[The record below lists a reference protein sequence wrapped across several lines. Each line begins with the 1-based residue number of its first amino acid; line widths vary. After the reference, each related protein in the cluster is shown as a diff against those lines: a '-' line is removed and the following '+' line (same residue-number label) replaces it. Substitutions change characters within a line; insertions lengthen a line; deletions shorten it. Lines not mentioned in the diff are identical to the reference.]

1 MLCFVSRYLSV
12 SCLVL
17 VAYNKTNIRC
27 LFCLISKL
35 FTLDN
40 INIQFR
46 FASLNIKCLGWL
58 ISDIKQ
64 NGMEYLL
71 IINTILHNMLC
82 IKYHI
87 SYMFIYIH
95 PCVFIIFIHTL
106 YTYTHIR
113 IYVNKLHSHIDHHK
127 SPRVSLQV

>member
-1 MLCFVSRYLSV
+1 
-12 SCLVL
+12 
-17 VAYNKTNIRC
+17 
-27 LFCLISKL
+27 
-35 FTLDN
+35 
-40 INIQFR
+40 
-46 FASLNIKCLGWL
+46 
-58 ISDIKQ
+58 
-64 NGMEYLL
+64 MEYLL

-82 IKYHI
+82 IKYHM
-87 SYMFIYIH
+87 SYMSIYIH